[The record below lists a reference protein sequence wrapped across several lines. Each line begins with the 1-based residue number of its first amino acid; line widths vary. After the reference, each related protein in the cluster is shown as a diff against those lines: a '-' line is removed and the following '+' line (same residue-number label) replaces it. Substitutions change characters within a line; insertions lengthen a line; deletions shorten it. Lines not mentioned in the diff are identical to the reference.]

1 MTPAVESLLGVV
13 RTEEDELG
21 QPPDYHDLSLPQSNI
36 FPADFQ
42 YLNQHNRSL
51 IKQEVVSYID
61 KTVLGPE
68 ERDEVMAK
76 YDTSGSRPLVAV
88 LLRSSCLTSKL
99 STSRTLR
106 RSPSSASL

>member
-13 RTEEDELG
+13 RTEEDEFG

-61 KTVLGPE
+61 KTLLGPE

-76 YDTSGSRPLVAV
+76 YDTFRIEAAC
-88 LLRSSCLTSKL
+88 R
-99 STSRTLR
+99 RTLKELLAGFQ
-106 RSPSSASL
+106 S